1 MNQAQIHLVELCGSR
16 LFLSYSSVCVCV
28 SCVTVLKRE
37 QVNIQ
42 NRSNDINSITVA
54 FHSL

>member
-28 SCVTVLKRE
+28 SCVTVLKGE
-37 QVNIQ
+37 QEQSTYRI
-42 NRSNDINSITVA
+42 DLMI
-54 FHSL
+54 